1 MDIEE
6 KQKKIKEIQ
15 KKWAD
20 KLKTPDYEA
29 LEEKLKK
36 IRSNLPESPGVYRF
50 YDHQQNLLYVGKS
63 INLKHR
69 VNSYF
74 HPSANHSRRIQ
85 EMVNKIRDIQYTI
98 VHSDIEALMLECNLI
113 KEYQPK
119 YNILMRDGK
128 SYPYICIKK
137 EPFPRVFTTRN
148 KVADGSEY
156 FGPFAISGTMSFFM
170 NFIQKNFKLR
180 NCNYA
185 LTQENIQKQKFKP
198 CLEFQIGNCLAPCVG
213 YQNEEDYNEQIQQ
226 IRSLLKGNF
235 EPLID
240 YWNHNL
246 QKAVTGLDF
255 ETAHQ
260 IKQKIEKI
268 KAFQQKNTIITGST
282 AHIEVIAIQTFEDL
296 AVIVHFK
303 VTNGSIVS
311 TRVFDTKIHEESLE
325 ELLFASLEK
334 LIFEEGFIYQEII
347 TNVPIEKKHDFFSNY
362 KFYTPKQGDKAKV
375 LSLALKNAETLLQ
388 EKILLYKEK
397 KKNPQEEVLRQ
408 LQKDL
413 NLEHLPVYIECFDNS
428 NIQGYAPVSS
438 IVVFRNGKPS
448 KKEYRCFHV
457 KTVEGPDDF
466 ATMYEA
472 VYRRYKR
479 LLEEEK
485 ELPQL
490 VIIDGGK
497 GQLAKA
503 YEALTA
509 LHLEKKI
516 ALISIAKRLE
526 EIYFPYDSAP
536 LHIDK
541 KSASLKLIQYI
552 RNEAH
557 DNGVKFHR
565 KTRDKKTIHTELTR
579 IQGIGENL
587 AQKLLQEFQSLKK
600 IKNASVEELSNV
612 IGKAKAKIV
621 FDYFHQEEGNN
632 DG

>member
-1 MDIEE
+1 MDLEE
-6 KQKKIKEIQ
+6 RQKKIKEIQ
-15 KKWAD
+15 KKFANQ
-20 KLKTPDYEA
+20 LKSYDDEA
-29 LEEKLKK
+29 IEEKLKT
-36 IRSNLPESPGVYRF
+36 IRSNLPEGPGVYRF
-50 YDHQQNLLYVGKS
+50 YDHQKNLLYVGKS
-63 INLKHR
+63 VNLKHR

-74 HPSANHSRRIQ
+74 HSSANHSRRIL
-85 EMVNKIRDIQYTI
+85 EMVNKIRDIQYT
-98 VHSDIEALMLECNLI
+98 VVQSDIEALMLECNLI

-156 FGPFAISGTMSFFM
+156 YGPFAISGTMGFFM
-170 NFIQKNFKLR
+170 NFIQQNFKLR

-185 LTQENIQKQKFKP
+185 LTTENIKNQKFKP
-198 CLEFQIGNCLAPCVG
+198 CLEFQIGNCLAPCIG
-213 YQNEEDYNEQIQQ
+213 YQEEEDYNEQIQQ

-235 EPLID
+235 EPLVD
-240 YWNHNL
+240 YWNHHL

-255 ETAHQ
+255 EKAHQ

-282 AHIEVIAIQTFEDL
+282 ANVEVIVIQTFEDI

-303 VTNGSIVS
+303 VTNGSVVS
-311 TRVFDTKIHEESLE
+311 TRVFDTKIHEETIE
-325 ELLFASLEK
+325 DLLYISMEK
-334 LIFEEGFIYQEII
+334 LIFEEGFIYHEII
-347 TNVPIEKKHDFFSNY
+347 TNVEVQNTHEFFKNY
-362 KFYTPKQGDKAKV
+362 KFLTPKQGDKAKV
-375 LSLALKNAETLLQ
+375 LNLALKNVETILQ

-397 KKNPQEEVLRQ
+397 KKNPQEEVLKQ

-413 NLEHLPVYIECFDNS
+413 NLEHLPIHIECFDNS

-448 KKEYRCFHV
+448 KKEYRCLHV

-497 GQLAKA
+497 GQLSKA
-503 YEALTA
+503 YEALSA

-526 EIYFPYDSAP
+526 EIYFPFDSAP

-541 KSASLKLIQYI
+541 KSNSLKLIQWI

-557 DNGVKFHR
+557 DNAVKFHR
-565 KTRDKKTIHTELTR
+565 KTRNKKTIHTEITQ

-587 AQKLLQEFQSLKK
+587 AYKLLQEFKSLKK
-600 IKNASVEELSNV
+600 IKNATLTELASV
-612 IGKAKAKIV
+612 IGNAKAKIV
-621 FDYFHQEEGNN
+621 YDYFHPS
-632 DG
+632 

>member
-1 MDIEE
+1 MDLEE

-15 KKWAD
+15 KKFAD
-20 KLKTPDYEA
+20 KLKTPDYEII
-29 LEEKLKK
+29 EEKLRT

-50 YDHQQNLLYVGKS
+50 YDHQNLLLYVGKS
-63 INLKHR
+63 VNLKNR

-74 HPSANHSRRIQ
+74 HNSANHSRRIA
-85 EMVNKIRDIQYTI
+85 EMVNKIRDIQYT
-98 VHSDIEALMLECNLI
+98 VVNSDIEALMLECNFI

-128 SYPYICIKK
+128 SYPYICIKN
-137 EPFPRVFTTRN
+137 EPFPRVFSTRN
-148 KVADGSEY
+148 KINDGSEY
-156 FGPFAISGTMSFFM
+156 FGPFAISGTMGFFM

-180 NCNYA
+180 NCNYH
-185 LTQENIQKQKFKP
+185 LSKENIQKQKFKT

-213 YQNEEDYNEQIQQ
+213 FQEEEDYNQQ
-226 IRSLLKGNF
+226 IHQIKNLLKGNF

-240 YWNHNL
+240 YYHHLL
-246 QKAVTGLDF
+246 QKAITGLDF
-255 ETAHQ
+255 EKAHQ
-260 IKQKIEKI
+260 IKQKLEKI
-268 KAFQQKNTIITGST
+268 KSFQQKNTIITGST
-282 AHIEVIAIQTFEDL
+282 ANVEVIAIQTFEEI

-311 TRVFDTKIHEESLE
+311 TRVFDTKIQEESLE
-325 ELLFASLEK
+325 ILLFTSLEK
-334 LIFEEGFIYQEII
+334 LIYEEGSIYQEIV
-347 TNVPIEKKHDFFSNY
+347 TNIDIRNLPEFFTSY
-362 KFYTPKQGDKAKV
+362 KFTFPKQGDKAKV
-375 LSLALKNAETLLQ
+375 LNLALKNAETILE
-388 EKILLYKEK
+388 EKILLYKQK
-397 KKNPQEEVLRQ
+397 KKNPNEAILVQ

-413 NLEHLPVYIECFDNS
+413 NLENLPTHIECFDNS

-438 IVVFRNGKPS
+438 IVVFKNGKPS

-497 GQLAKA
+497 GQLSKA
-503 YEALTA
+503 YEALKK
-509 LHLEKKI
+509 LNLNKKI
-516 ALISIAKRLE
+516 AIISIAKRLE

-536 LHIDK
+536 LHLDK
-541 KSASLKLIQYI
+541 KSSSLKLIQHL

-565 KTRDKKTIHTELTR
+565 KTRNKKTIHTELTQ
-579 IQGIGENL
+579 IKGIGENL
-587 AQKLLQEFQSLKK
+587 ALKLIQEFKSLKK
-600 IKNASVEELSNV
+600 IKNASIDDLAQIVGKSKAEEIL
-612 IGKAKAKIV
+612 K
-621 FDYFHQEEGNN
+621 YFQSKK
-632 DG
+632 